1 MRRGRNLKKK
11 IVSQYYYKS
20 LSRKIIPCFLYMAF
34 LMKCEFCHFI
44 THNTSLSCRETYP
57 PSAWDFLPYWVNVL
71 GLCTLHNVTF
81 LWSLR
86 FGGTCLKM
94 SGYCVCFSEE
104 TSLLLVYLIKALEIF
119 FLGNSDDFSICH
131 SFLFYCKFN
140 EYYIHENYL

>member
-1 MRRGRNLKKK
+1 MRRGRNFLKK
-11 IVSQYYYKS
+11 VSQYYYKS

-44 THNTSLSCRETYP
+44 TDNTSLSCRETYP
-57 PSAWDFLPYWVNVL
+57 TSDWDFLPYWVKVL
-71 GLCTLHNVTF
+71 GLFTLHNVTF

-86 FGGTCLKM
+86 FGSTCLKM

-104 TSLLLVYLIKALEIF
+104 ATLLLVYLIKALEIF

-131 SFLFYCKFN
+131 SFIL
-140 EYYIHENYL
+140 L